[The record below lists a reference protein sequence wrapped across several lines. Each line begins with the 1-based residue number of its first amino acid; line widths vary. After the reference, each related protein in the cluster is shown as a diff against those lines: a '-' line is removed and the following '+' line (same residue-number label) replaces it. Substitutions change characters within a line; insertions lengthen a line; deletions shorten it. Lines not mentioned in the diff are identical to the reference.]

1 MLIVS
6 ARLTPVA
13 ILHLLKKT
21 NPSSFLVSNQV
32 AHSVKEIVGIY
43 ENERPEDFVLPQL
56 VDAPGYEEFLSPTG
70 GVADYPIPPKYSVSK
85 PDELDAFIMHSSGT
99 TGLPK
104 PISQSQSYALS
115 FAACHRFPEQNE
127 PFRYQVSTLP
137 LYHVSFFQL
146 GHSSFLG

>member
-21 NPSSFLVSNQV
+21 TPSSFLVSNQV
-32 AHSVKEIVGIY
+32 SHSVKEIVEIY
-43 ENERPEDFVLPQL
+43 ENERPEGFVLPQL
-56 VDAPGYEEFLSPTG
+56 IDALHYEELFNPTSG
-70 GVADYPIPPKYSVSK
+70 IAEYPIPPKYSVFVRG
-85 PDELDAFIMHSSGT
+85 EVGAFIMHSSGT

-104 PISQSQSYALS
+104 PISHGQTYALS
-115 FAACHRFPEQNE
+115 YAACHRFPEQNE

-137 LYHVSFFQL
+137 LYHVSFVRQIIGPFAD
-146 GHSSFLG
+146 